1 MAIAVVSDARQSVLA
16 AWLRGLILGFA
27 VLTQQLLCQLFWLS
41 QAWFGAHLTLSST
54 RACLTIR
61 SSALLASYAEV
72 FQS

>member
-1 MAIAVVSDARQSVLA
+1 M
-16 AWLRGLILGFA
+16 GLLGDP
-27 VLTQQLLCQLFWLS
+27 VHEQVEEIVENHHGVP
-41 QAWFGAHLTLSST
+41 GA